1 MSAHTESTSLNE
13 FQTAHT
19 GAAVGELPPRAC
31 FELTGADRHKFL
43 HNFCTNDIKSL
54 KPGQGCEA
62 LMTSVQGKVLAH
74 LTVQAAQ
81 DSLWI
86 EADATRREIIARHLN
101 KYLITEDV
109 QIHDRSDDFRL
120 LLACGPS
127 MRKALLE
134 GGLTVS
140 EDPPSL
146 NHSRGIFREIPVVW
160 QQTRWTPPPNWTL
173 RAAAEDADGLLTSLT
188 TAGVTFLSAEAID
201 ALRIEAG
208 FPRDGIDFN
217 DSNLAQ
223 ELARTN
229 LCISFRKGCY
239 LGQEPIARIDSMG
252 HVNQELR
259 KVTLTGDSPS
269 PPGTGLI
276 DPATEKEAGTLTS
289 VSCFPID
296 GRWSAIAML
305 RRPFLAGGTDLKTP
319 HGTAKV
325 AG

>member
-1 MSAHTESTSLNE
+1 MSTHTESFAMQE
-13 FQTAHT
+13 FQTAQN
-19 GAAVGELPPRAC
+19 GAAAGELPARAF

-54 KPGQGCEA
+54 KPGEGCEA

-74 LTVQAAQ
+74 LIVQAAQ

-86 EADATRREIIARHLN
+86 EADITRREIIAKHLN

-120 LLACGPS
+120 LLVCGPAS
-127 MRKALLE
+127 RGLLAE
-134 GGLTVS
+134 GGLTVA
-140 EDPPSL
+140 DDLPLRL
-146 NHSRGIFREIPVVW
+146 NHGIFREIPVVW
-160 QQTRWTPPPNWTL
+160 QQTRWTAPPNWTL

-188 TAGVTFLSAEAID
+188 TAGITFLSAEAID

-269 PPGTGLI
+269 PPGAGLI

-289 VSCFPID
+289 VSSFSID
-296 GRWSAIAML
+296 GRWLAIAML